1 MIRVPKLPL
10 ALARPLLG
18 LALALLPVGR
28 AAAEEPYLTLASTT
42 STQDSGL
49 FAHLLPL
56 FESQAGIAVRVV
68 AVGTGQAL
76 ELGRRGDADALLVHD
91 REAEEHFLAE
101 GFAESRR
108 DVMWNDFLVAGPSAD
123 PAAVKGLT
131 SAADALRRIAE
142 AKAPFAS
149 RGDDSGTH
157 KAELRL
163 WKAAGIDPA
172 GASGSWY
179 RETGGG
185 MGATLNT
192 AAELGAYL
200 LVDRATWVAFRNKRS
215 LTALVEGD
223 ARLRNPYGVLVVSPA
238 KHPHVKVELARRF
251 AEWLTSDAGRAAID
265 GFQVDGVQL
274 FHAAAPVAAG
284 AR

>member
-1 MIRVPKLPL
+1 V
-10 ALARPLLG
+10 
-18 LALALLPVGR
+18 LALLAGGS
-28 AAAEEPYLTLASTT
+28 AGAEEPFLTLASTT

-49 FAHLLPL
+49 FAHLLPR
-56 FESQAGIAVRVV
+56 FEAEAGVAVRVV

-91 REAEEHFLAE
+91 REAEERFLAE

-108 DVMWNDFLVAGPSAD
+108 DVMWNDFLVAGPDAD
-123 PAAVKGLT
+123 PAALKGLG
-131 SAADALRRIAE
+131 SAAEALRRIAA

-163 WKAAGIDPA
+163 WKEAGVDPK
-172 GASGSWY
+172 GASGTWY

-215 LTALVEGD
+215 LAALVEGD
-223 ARLRNPYGVLVVSPA
+223 APLRNPYGVLVVSPA
-238 KHPHVKVELARRF
+238 KHPHVKLDLARRF

-265 GFQVDGVQL
+265 GFRVDGVQL
-274 FHAAAPVAAG
+274 FHAAGP
-284 AR
+284 ARDR